1 MKGEER
7 GVVKAEG
14 PVGNQEPSKLLPEA
28 ALRGTP
34 EGGEE
39 TEMAEAMKGADEGA
53 LATEEEANTFCAW
66 NGVVSA
72 LVAENKKGCCC
83 WGALSLETACWV

>member
-53 LATEEEANTFCAW
+53 LATEEEANTFCA
-66 NGVVSA
+66 

-83 WGALSLETACWV
+83 WGALSLETAWV